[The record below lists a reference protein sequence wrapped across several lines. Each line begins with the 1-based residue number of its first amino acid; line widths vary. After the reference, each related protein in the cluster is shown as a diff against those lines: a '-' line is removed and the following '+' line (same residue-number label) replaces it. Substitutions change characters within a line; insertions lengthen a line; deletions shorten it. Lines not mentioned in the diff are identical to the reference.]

1 MAVRLDEIVARF
13 GGTLLDSRDA
23 PVGAGDTLLS
33 VTAKPD
39 TLLSV
44 TAESDT
50 PSIIINRI
58 APLDIAG
65 PGDLA
70 FLANPKYRQQLAT
83 TRASA
88 VIIAP
93 GIDHCPVPAIVVPQP
108 YLYFARV
115 AQWMN
120 PPPPVLAGCH
130 ASAVVEGDVDPSASI
145 GANVWIGAGA
155 RIGAGSVIGANCSIG
170 NNVKISENVRL
181 FPNVSI
187 YADCVIGA
195 RTVIHSSAV
204 IGGDGFGY
212 APDVDR
218 SWLKIPQVGRVV
230 IGEDVEIGAGTT
242 IDRGALLDTVI
253 EAGVKIDNLVQIAH
267 NVRIGAHTAIA
278 GCTGIAGSVTIGKR
292 CTLAGA
298 AMITGHLT
306 IGDDVNISA
315 ATLITKS
322 IAKAGLYS
330 GGSPFLEHSEWLKNF
345 SKLRHLD
352 AMADKI
358 RALEKRLGDL
368 EKKSP

>member
-13 GGTLLDSRDA
+13 GGTILDSTDA
-23 PVGAGDTLLS
+23 QVGA
-33 VTAKPD
+33 
-39 TLLSV
+39 
-44 TAESDT
+44 SDT
-50 PSIIINRI
+50 PTIIIHRI
-58 APLDIAG
+58 APLDNAG

-70 FLANPKYRQQLAT
+70 FLANPKYRQQLAA

-93 GIDHCPVPAIVVPQP
+93 SVGHCPVPAIVVPQP

-120 PPPPVLAGCH
+120 PPPPVVAGCH
-130 ASAVVEGDVDPSASI
+130 PSAVVEGEVDPSASV

-155 RIGAGSVIGANCSIG
+155 RIGANSVIGANCSIG
-170 NNVKISENVRL
+170 DNVQIGEGVRL

-218 SWLKIPQVGRVV
+218 SWFKIPQIGRVV
-230 IGEDVEIGAGTT
+230 IGDDVEIGAATT

-253 EAGVKIDNLVQIAH
+253 EDGVKIDNLVQIAH

-278 GCTGIAGSVTIGKR
+278 GCTGIAGSTTIGKR

-298 AMITGHLT
+298 AMISGHLS
-306 IGDDVNISA
+306 ICDDVNVSA
-315 ATLITKS
+315 ATFIAKS
-322 IAKAGLYS
+322 ITQAGTYS
-330 GGSPFLEHSEWLKNF
+330 SGIPFLEHGNWLKNF

-358 RALEKRLGDL
+358 RALEKRLADL
-368 EKKSP
+368 EKKSS